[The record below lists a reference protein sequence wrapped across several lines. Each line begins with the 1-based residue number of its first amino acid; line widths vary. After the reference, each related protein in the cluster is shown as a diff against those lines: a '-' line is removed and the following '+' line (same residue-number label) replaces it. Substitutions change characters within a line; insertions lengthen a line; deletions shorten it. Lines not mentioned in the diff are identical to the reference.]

1 MNAPHDHIGQA
12 HRHDPEL
19 ERLAETAF
27 IEGFRAA
34 SDKRAF
40 LELTRIPQELTRDGA
55 ELKLMQVVIGAHY
68 EVGAASPGFG
78 GGGMVYHPLP
88 GAMIREKPELYFV
101 YVAMDKRIDLT
112 LADLHLHAH

>member
-1 MNAPHDHIGQA
+1 MNAPQDHIG
-12 HRHDPEL
+12 HSHTHDPEA
-19 ERLAETAF
+19 ERLAELAF

-40 LELTRIPQELTRDGA
+40 LELTHIPQEMTRDGA
-55 ELKLMQVVIGAHY
+55 ALKLMQVIIGAHY

-88 GAMIREKPELYFV
+88 GPMIREKPDLRFV
-101 YVAMDKRIDLT
+101 YVAINKRCDLS
-112 LADLHLHAH
+112 LAELHIHSH